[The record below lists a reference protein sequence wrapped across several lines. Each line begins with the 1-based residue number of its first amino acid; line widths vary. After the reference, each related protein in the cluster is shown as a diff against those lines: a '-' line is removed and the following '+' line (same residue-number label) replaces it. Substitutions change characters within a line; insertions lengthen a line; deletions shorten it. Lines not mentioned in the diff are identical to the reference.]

1 MARKTANK
9 RTLQI
14 VMPEQAYAAMQD
26 YARALSTSDKTVFVS
41 DIVRNALR
49 EYFDK
54 LDLELDFEVDRGG
67 YRGSSQQRQTT

>member
-14 VMPEQAYAAMQD
+14 VLPEQAYAAMQD
-26 YARALSTSDKTVFVS
+26 YARAVSTSEKTVFVS
-41 DIVRNALR
+41 DIVRSALH

-67 YRGSSQQRQTT
+67 YRGSRRQRKTS